1 MQCIY
6 MYQVVGGSG
15 PYCALT
21 LIWYNR
27 KLHEI
32 NNPKQLRQLLH
43 IFFVPF
49 PTYRTLSRFVFVT
62 ISSIAFK
69 LLSRYISL

>member
-15 PYCALT
+15 ANCALT

-32 NNPKQLRQLLH
+32 NNPKQLLSFYILPSFLFQLL
-43 IFFVPF
+43 IA
-49 PTYRTLSRFVFVT
+49 LSRFVFVT
-62 ISSIAFK
+62 ISSIAF
-69 LLSRYISL
+69 

>member
-6 MYQVVGGSG
+6 MYQVVWGSG
-15 PYCALT
+15 AYCTLT

-32 NNPKQLRQLLH
+32 NNPKQLLSFYIFPSFLFQLQL
-43 IFFVPF
+43 IA
-49 PTYRTLSRFVFVT
+49 LSRFVFVT
-62 ISSIAFK
+62 ISSIAF
-69 LLSRYISL
+69 